1 MNTTKIER
9 LIRERV
15 AEWEHFDHKLFA
27 LPNQNFKPPVNQLW
41 YRLTIQSGVNMMSGM
56 DEKPRT
62 RELGAV
68 VVQIFTPENQPLEPA
83 KTLADSLNQ
92 HLSYF
97 MKDELELLTGSVIDV
112 GFNEFYQINVRVPY
126 RYK

>member
-27 LPNQNFKPPVNQLW
+27 LPNQNFKPPANKVW

-68 VVQIFTPENQPLEPA
+68 VVQIFTPENQPLGQA